1 MPWCFFQGTPFPSQL
16 PHLCWVP
23 WLIFLPFVLLWLQ
36 TQKDGLCRLARTLVW
51 LFHIC
56 VSVGSPAVPCRRQR
70 ALTRLPGFCAKS
82 HMYFIHSLVIAAS
95 PFCLLCLT
103 QNKIIMTYTWFDTL
117 KKLEQE
123 DNVCK
128 SFKPFWRKSLPELY
142 LIPSLGVLPCMK
154 SNSSENHPYRFYN
167 NPLMKERFFF
177 SSYVPSVP
185 ISINIPECILYWHFP
200 LLWDHSCWFIPKL
213 KKPWKITEI
222 IPCLMTQSQ
231 DDN

>member
-142 LIPSLGVLPCMK
+142 LIPSLGVLYF
-154 SNSSENHPYRFYN
+154 SFFLS
-167 NPLMKERFFF
+167 FFF
-177 SSYVPSVP
+177 QVEKKIFIINRNSFKTFHAFYIADYLHIFSP
-185 ISINIPECILYWHFP
+185 IGHYYST
-200 LLWDHSCWFIPKL
+200 S
-213 KKPWKITEI
+213 
-222 IPCLMTQSQ
+222 
-231 DDN
+231 